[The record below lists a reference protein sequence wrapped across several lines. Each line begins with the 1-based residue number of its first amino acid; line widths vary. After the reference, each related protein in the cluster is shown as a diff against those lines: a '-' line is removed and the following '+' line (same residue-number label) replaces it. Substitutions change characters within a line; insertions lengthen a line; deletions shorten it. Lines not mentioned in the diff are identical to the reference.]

1 MKLSGSIKQNL
12 PKIPIEGDRRYG
24 PDEVLLAAHD
34 DLTQQA
40 DWAEIGFT
48 VAPFLLDTIYQE
60 FMTGVRDLFRRF
72 FQQAGIKLPE
82 NVPMNQYHRLTN
94 FDDEIHLA
102 IVNQAKLLSTEDF
115 PVALNW
121 VEQRV
126 SELCGVPVQAYNPH
140 NGERV
145 FHFRII
151 RPQRNDNNPLHRDVW
166 LPEYHDAVNIYVPL
180 AGSNELSSLTLVP
193 KSHRW
198 SEAVIERTV
207 QGARVHGVQFNVPGI
222 TGSQNPLTIVRP
234 NPAAN
239 EVLVFSPYLVHGGA
253 TNLNEDLTRISLEMR
268 FWRAS

>member
-1 MKLSGSIKQNL
+1 MKLSNQTPL
-12 PKIPIEGDRRYG
+12 DFPKNSVEGDRRYG

-40 DWAEIGFT
+40 DWAEAGFT
-48 VAPFLLDTIYQE
+48 VASFLPDETYRE
-60 FMTGVRDLFRRF
+60 FMTGVRSLFRTF
-72 FQQAGIKLPE
+72 FQQAGIDLPE
-82 NVPMNQYHRLTN
+82 RVPLNQYHQLTN
-94 FDDEIHLA
+94 FNDKTHLV
-102 IVNQAKLLSTEDF
+102 IVDQAKLLNVQEF
-115 PVALNW
+115 PVALSW

-126 SELCGVPVQAYNPH
+126 SELCGVRVRAYNPH

-180 AGSNELSSLTLVP
+180 AGSNEHSSLTLVP
-193 KSHRW
+193 GSHHW
-198 SEAVIERTV
+198 SESVIERTV
-207 QGARVHGVQFNVPGI
+207 RGAKVHGVQFNVPGV
-222 TGSQNPLTIVRP
+222 TDSQNPLTIVRP

-253 TNLNEDLTRISLEMR
+253 VNLNEDLTRISLEMR
-268 FWRAS
+268 FWRTS